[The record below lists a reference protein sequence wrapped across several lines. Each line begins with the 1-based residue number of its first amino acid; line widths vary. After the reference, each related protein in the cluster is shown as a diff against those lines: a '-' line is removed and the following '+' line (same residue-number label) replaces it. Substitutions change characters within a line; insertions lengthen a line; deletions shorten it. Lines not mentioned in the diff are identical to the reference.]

1 MTTTVYD
8 KTNKLLTSDSR
19 WSYDRDFGVL
29 YVDDIGFDKIE
40 AAPGMHG
47 IGYAFLFAGNSGV
60 IQQWKSYIRSNPAPG
75 VASPA
80 CVGIALL
87 VVVVG
92 TGEIVFEYGQDILL
106 PDSIQPTI
114 SFAGSGSIHAAQC
127 WESNKCARKAVDS
140 AMSLDVFSGGEIKY
154 FELLSSKNNLNAQ
167 IDLSDMSKAFI
178 EKGMVMFKP
187 NSQTPVPV
195 KEAAAND
202 ARVKDL
208 CDKIASGQVTLNA
221 PCDAMFNRPTPEDE
235 DRLKAA
241 MARVFG

>member
-47 IGYAFLFAGNSGV
+47 IGYVFLFAGNSGV
-60 IQQWKSYIRSNPAPG
+60 IQQWKTFIRSNPAPG
-75 VASPA
+75 SASPS
-80 CVGIALL
+80 CDGIALL
-87 VVVVG
+87 VVVVS
-92 TGEIVFEYGQDILL
+92 TGEIVFEYGQDIRL

-114 SFAGSGSIHAAQC
+114 SFAGSGSIHAALC
-127 WESNKCARKAVDS
+127 WESNQCARKAVDS
-140 AMSLDVFSGGEIKY
+140 AKSLDTFSGGEIKY
-154 FELLSSKNNLNAQ
+154 FELLSGQHNLNAQ

-208 CDKIASGQVTLNA
+208 CDKIASGQITLNA

-235 DRLKAA
+235 HRLKDA